1 MNYLRMTKNTRKSID
16 TISFKK
22 LRRMYLF
29 ALITIA
35 ITVILSQLL
44 IQNNLKNQLSDSRI
58 INISGKQRMLSQKL
72 TKEILILNFITDSL
86 QKKEKAAQI
95 NKTISLWKFNH
106 AALENGN
113 NSLGFP
119 KEKSPTLSKLYKT
132 IKPSFDSILNAA
144 SLFLENKKQNKNTE
158 ENQKLVQTILNNE
171 VIFLSKMNRIVSE
184 YDAEALEKVT
194 LQRKTEYVLLGFT
207 LMVLLLE
214 FLFIFKPTNKK
225 VELLISNLLN
235 SERKALKLAQDTEI
249 ISEIKEKSV
258 KELKSLNYA
267 MENTLLYCR
276 IAPDGTIIHIGDKF
290 SKLLQY
296 NPFLSDKKF
305 GEVLSPLEKEQVII
319 DQIILENHRR
329 GWQGE
334 LNITTRNNQSLWL
347 DLSMVPVTIK
357 KDESELLIICF
368 NITERKK
375 AVQEVERLNA
385 VNIASQLNQ
394 QKVISS
400 KIVEN
405 QENEQNRIAREI
417 HDGIGQMLT
426 GLKFSLES
434 INLDD
439 KEKAAQKIEYL
450 KQLSLDIIK
459 GVRTATFNLMPPEL
473 SDHGINSAL
482 AKLTLELSKLTGK
495 NIQFYNKTDFN
506 NRLDSLIE
514 INIYRLTQEA
524 INNAIKYAESSH
536 IIVQLSHS
544 ATLLS
549 ITIDDNGK
557 GFDVTA
563 VEKKRNS
570 ESGMG
575 LLFMKERIQYINGRV
590 FINSIPNEGTRITF
604 NIPI

>member
-1 MNYLRMTKNTRKSID
+1 MKNNKLTSAS
-16 TISFKK
+16 ISFKNLK
-22 LRRMYLF
+22 RLYIF
-29 ALITIA
+29 ALLTIA
-35 ITVILSQLL
+35 VTVLLSQLV
-44 IQNNLKNQLSDSRI
+44 IQYNIFTQLSDSKI
-58 INISGKQRMLSQKL
+58 INYSGKQRFLSQKL
-72 TKEILILNFITDSL
+72 TKEILVLNFVTET
-86 QKKEKAAQI
+86 KNNKAEI
-95 NKTISLWKFNH
+95 NKINEITRLWIFNH
-106 AALENGN
+106 YALEKGN
-113 NSLGFP
+113 DSLGFP
-119 KEKSPTLSKLYKT
+119 KEKSKKLTELYLD
-132 IKPSFDSILNAA
+132 IKPNFNAITKA
-144 SLFLENKKQNKNTE
+144 SALFLKNKNLGINE
-158 ENQKLVQTILNNE
+158 KENQILVTTILKNSA
-171 VIFLSKMNRIVSE
+171 VFLDKMDRIVGQ
-184 YDAEALEKVT
+184 YDIEAREKVT
-194 LQRKTEYVLLGFT
+194 LQSKTEYFILGFT
-207 LMVLLLE
+207 MLVLLLE
-214 FLFIFKPTNKK
+214 FIFIFKPTNKK
-225 VELLISNLLN
+225 VEELISKLLS
-235 SERKALKLAQDTEI
+235 SEKKALKLAHDTEV
-249 ISEIKEKSV
+249 ISIAKENSV

-276 IAPDGTIIHIGDKF
+276 VAPDGSVIHIGEKF

-296 NPFLSDKKF
+296 NPFLSEKTF
-305 GEVLSPLEKEQVII
+305 SHILTPIEKEQAII
-319 DQIILENHRR
+319 DRIFIEKQRT

-334 LNITTRNNQSLWL
+334 LNITNSNGESIWL

-357 KDESELLIICF
+357 KEESELLIICF
-368 NITERKK
+368 DITERKN
-375 AVQEVERLNA
+375 AEQEVERLNTD
-385 VNIASQLNQ
+385 NITNKINQ

-439 KEKAAQKIEYL
+439 KEKSAQKIEYL
-450 KQLSLDIIK
+450 KKLSLDIIK

-473 SDHGINSAL
+473 SDHGIMSAL
-482 AKLTLELSKLTGK
+482 SKLAQELSKLTGK
-495 NIQFYNKTDFN
+495 NIVFYNKSNFDK
-506 NRLDSLIE
+506 RLDSLVE

-524 INNAIKYAESSH
+524 INNAIKYADSTH

-544 ATLLS
+544 NNILG

-557 GFDVTA
+557 GFDIKQ

-590 FINSIPNEGTRITF
+590 FINSIPDEGTRITF

>member
-1 MNYLRMTKNTRKSID
+1 
-16 TISFKK
+16 
-22 LRRMYLF
+22 MYLF
-29 ALITIA
+29 ALVTIA
-35 ITVILSQLL
+35 VAVLLSQLL
-44 IQNNLKNQLSDSRI
+44 IQYNLNSQLSDSKI

-86 QKKEKAAQI
+86 QKKKQI
-95 NKTISLWKFNH
+95 DKVSETIAEWKFNH
-106 AALENGN
+106 YSLVNGN
-113 NSLGFP
+113 DSLGFP
-119 KEKSPTLSKLYKT
+119 KKKNHILTQYFENL
-132 IKPSFDSILNAA
+132 KPNFDSLLEA
-144 SLFLENKKQNKNTE
+144 SNTFLKNKKQNINQK
-158 ENQKLVQTILNNE
+158 ENQKLIQTILE
-171 VIFLSKMNRIVSE
+171 SEAVFLSEMNQIVGE
-184 YDAEALEKVT
+184 YDKEALEKVT
-194 LQRKTEYVLLGFT
+194 RQSTTEYVILAFT
-207 LMVLLLE
+207 LLVLLLE
-214 FLFIFKPTNKK
+214 FIFIFKPTNKK
-225 VELLISNLLN
+225 VEALISNLLL
-235 SERKALKLAQDTEI
+235 SERKAIKLAQDTEI
-249 ISEIKEKSV
+249 ISEAKENSV

-276 IAPDGTIIHIGDKF
+276 IATDGTIIHIGEKF
-290 SKLLQY
+290 SKLIQY

-305 GEVLSPLEKEQVII
+305 GQVLTPVEKEQLII
-319 DQIILENHRR
+319 DRIVLENHRR

-334 LNITTRNNQSLWL
+334 LNITTRNEKSLWL

-368 NITERKK
+368 DITERKK

-385 VNIASQLNQ
+385 ANVADKLNQ

-439 KEKAAQKIEYL
+439 KEKSTVKIEYL
-450 KQLSLDIIK
+450 KKLTLDIIK

-495 NIQFYNKTDFN
+495 NILFYNKTDFN
-506 NRLDSLIE
+506 SRLDSLIE

-524 INNAIKYAESSH
+524 INNAIKYADSTH

-557 GFDVTA
+557 GFDVNA

-575 LLFMKERIQYINGRV
+575 MLFMKERIQYINGRV
-590 FINSIPNEGTRITF
+590 FFNSIPNEGTRITF
-604 NIPI
+604 NVPI

>member
-1 MNYLRMTKNTRKSID
+1 
-16 TISFKK
+16 
-22 LRRMYLF
+22 MYLF
-29 ALITIA
+29 AFITIA
-35 ITVILSQLL
+35 ITVILSQIL
-44 IQNNLKNQLSDSRI
+44 IQYNLHSQLSDSRI

-72 TKEILILNFITDSL
+72 TKEVLIINATTDSL
-86 QKKEKAAQI
+86 QKAKRLLTLSA
-95 NKTISLWKFNH
+95 TISQWKFNH
-106 AALENGN
+106 NALVNGN
-113 NSLGFP
+113 DSLGFP
-119 KEKSPTLSKLYKT
+119 KVKNPKIAQLFKELQPDFDT
-132 IKPSFDSILNAA
+132 IIRATT
-144 SLFLENKKQNKNTE
+144 LFLENKKKLKNE
-158 ENQKLVQTILNNE
+158 SENQKLVETILRNE
-171 VIFLSKMNRIVSE
+171 TVFLSKMNQIVSE
-184 YDAEALEKVT
+184 FDLEALEKVN
-194 LQRKTEYVLLGFT
+194 LQRKTEYAILLFTLLVLLI
-207 LMVLLLE
+207 E
-214 FLFIFKPTNKK
+214 FLYIFKPTNTKI
-225 VELLISNLLN
+225 ELLISNVLV
-235 SERKALKLAQDTEI
+235 SEKKALQLAHDTEI
-249 ISEIKEKSV
+249 ISQAKEDSV

-276 IAPDGTIIHIGDKF
+276 VTTTGNIIHIGEKF
-290 SKLLQY
+290 SRLLQY
-296 NPFLSDKKF
+296 NPFQLNKKI
-305 GEVLSPLEKEQVII
+305 GDVLSINEKEQQYIN
-319 DQIILENHRR
+319 QIIQENHRR
-329 GWQGE
+329 GWHGE
-334 LNITTRNNQSLWL
+334 LNITTRNNQTLWL
-347 DLSMVPVTIK
+347 ELSMVPVTIK
-357 KDESELLIICF
+357 KEESELLILCF
-368 NITERKK
+368 DITERKK

-385 VNIASQLNQ
+385 ANITNKLNQ
-394 QKVISS
+394 QKIISS

-439 KEKAAQKIEYL
+439 KEKTIQKIAYL

-482 AKLTLELSKLTGK
+482 AKLTTELSKLTGK
-495 NIQFYNKTDFN
+495 NILFYNKTDFN
-506 NRLDSLIE
+506 SRLDSLIE

-544 ATLLS
+544 QTLLS
-549 ITIDDNGK
+549 IIIDDNGK
-557 GFDVTA
+557 GFDINA

-590 FINSIPNEGTRITF
+590 FFNSIPNEGTRITF

>member
-1 MNYLRMTKNTRKSID
+1 MKNNVAASVD
-16 TISFKK
+16 ISFKN
-22 LRRMYLF
+22 LRRLYLF
-29 ALITIA
+29 ALLTIA
-35 ITVILSQLL
+35 ITVILSQLVL
-44 IQNNLKNQLSDSRI
+44 QYNLNSQLGDSRI

-72 TKEILILNFITDSL
+72 TKEILILNYVTDSTNGN
-86 QKKEKAAQI
+86 QEISRIKE
-95 NKTISLWKFNH
+95 TIALWKFNQN
-106 AALENGN
+106 ALENGN
-113 NSLGFP
+113 DSLGFP
-119 KEKSPTLSKLYKT
+119 KEKSKELSELFKNA
-132 IKPSFDSILNAA
+132 KPNFESIISNA
-144 SLFLENKKQNKNTE
+144 SLFLENKKAGIKEVENK
-158 ENQKLVQTILNNE
+158 KIVKSILKNE
-171 VIFLSKMNRIVSE
+171 VVFLSKMNQIVSE
-184 YDAEALEKVT
+184 YDKEALEKVN
-194 LQRKTEYVLLGFT
+194 LQRKTEYAILLFT
-207 LMVLLLE
+207 LLVLLLE

-225 VELLISNLLN
+225 IEKLISKLL
-235 SERKALKLAQDTEI
+235 SSQKKALKLAQDTEI
-249 ISEIKEKSV
+249 MSEIKENSV

-276 IAPDGTIIHIGDKF
+276 VAPDGSLIHIGEKF

-296 NPFLSDKKF
+296 NPFVSDKKF
-305 GEVLSPLEKEQVII
+305 SQVLTPVDKEQLII
-319 DQIILENHRR
+319 DRIISQRHRS

-334 LNITTRNNQSLWL
+334 INITNRNEESIWL
-347 DLSMVPVTIK
+347 DLSMIPVTITK
-357 KDESELLIICF
+357 EESELLIICF
-368 NITERKK
+368 DITERKK
-375 AVQEVERLNA
+375 AEQEVERLNIEN
-385 VNIASQLNQ
+385 VTDKINQ

-450 KQLSLDIIK
+450 KTLSLDIIK

-482 AKLTLELSKLTGK
+482 AKLTQELAKLTSK
-495 NIQFYNKTDFN
+495 NILFYNKSNFDQ
-506 NRLDSLIE
+506 RLDSLIE

-524 INNAIKYAESSH
+524 INNAIKYADSSH

-544 ATLLS
+544 NSILS
-549 ITIDDNGK
+549 ITVDDNGK
-557 GFDVTA
+557 GFDVIEA
-563 VEKKRNS
+563 EKKRNS

-590 FINSIPNEGTRITF
+590 FINSILGEGTRITF